1 MSLLRT
7 YPQTGRTLAI
17 DILKIN
23 AKETLIAALGE
34 PIDARQNLWY
44 EQKIAVKLTP
54 QNIREFLNDCSR
66 VFGEIDTIL
75 IDRFH
80 DSDAII
86 QFARE
91 KGIKVVEIT
100 AYPGFKGKLERYLK
114 QRIMIANANATW
126 LNRFPL
132 TDTPPIR
139 QQSSEELMAALY
151 DIPSILT
158 KTSNTAKPSNQ
169 FLGGHS

>member
-17 DILKIN
+17 NFYKIN

-34 PIDARQNLWY
+34 PVDARNNIWI
-44 EQKIAVKLTP
+44 EQKVSCKVTP
-54 QNIREFLNDCSR
+54 AILLDFLKDCLK
-66 VFGEIDTIL
+66 VVGEIDTLL

-80 DSDAII
+80 DADVLI
-86 QFARE
+86 QYARE
-91 KGIKVVEIT
+91 KSIKVVESSS
-100 AYPGFKGKLERYLK
+100 YPGFKGKLERYLK
-114 QRIMIANANATW
+114 QRTTITTATW

-132 TDTPPIR
+132 TDTPAIR

-151 DIPSILT
+151 DIDL
-158 KTSNTAKPSNQ
+158 SNTAKPSNQ